1 MSSAP
6 LEPGRRVGGAFG
18 FRLGLWYAGLFVAGG
33 LALVLL
39 TYALLAAALAR
50 RDRELVLAALD
61 QYAREFRRGGLPA
74 LQDAVGNDRVT
85 GRNEGLFVRVLGPG
99 AEALFASVPSSWRGI
114 DLRSLVPP
122 GDAAE
127 QGWTEVPGPG
137 AVFEVFSARLP
148 DGVLFQVG
156 KSSETRADVLRHFRA
171 RAAVIFLTTLVL
183 AVLGGLLATREALGP
198 LRRLSAVLRGIV
210 RTGQVD
216 DRVPVR
222 GDGDPLDELGRLF
235 NEMLDRI
242 GALIAGLKG
251 TLDNVAH
258 DLRTPLARLRMRAES
273 ALREGTDAETMRR
286 ALVQVLDETDRVA
299 TTLTALMDIS
309 EAETGALALR
319 RETLDVGDLLRETA
333 ELYEDAAEEKGVALD
348 VTAPERLRVSADRV
362 RLRQALVNLVDNAVK
377 YTPGGGHVRLGAHA
391 EDGHVVLEC
400 ADDGPGID
408 AEDRPR
414 IWDRLYRG
422 DRSRSEKGLGLGLS
436 LVRAIAH
443 AHGGEATV
451 DSPPGGGSVFRVS
464 LPASITD
471 L

>member
-6 LEPGRRVGGAFG
+6 PETGRSLGGAFG
-18 FRLGLWYAGLFVAGG
+18 FRLGLWYAGLFAAGG

-39 TYALLAAALAR
+39 TYALLASALAQ

-61 QYAREFRRGGLPA
+61 QYVGQFRRGGLPA
-74 LQDAVGNDRVT
+74 LQEAVGSDRVT

-114 DLRSLVPP
+114 DLRSVVPP
-122 GDAAE
+122 ASSAE
-127 QGWTEVPGPG
+127 PGWTEVPGPG
-137 AVFEVFSARLP
+137 AVFVVASVRLP

-171 RAAVIFLTTLVL
+171 RAALLFLTTLVL
-183 AVLGGLLATREALGP
+183 AVLGGLLATREALVP
-198 LRRLSAVLRGIV
+198 MRRLSAVLRRIV

-273 ALREGTDAETMRR
+273 ALREGTDGETMRR
-286 ALVQVLDETDRVA
+286 ALVQCVEETDRVA
-299 TTLTALMDIS
+299 ATLTALMDIS
-309 EAETGALALR
+309 EAETGTLALR

-333 ELYEDAAEEKGVALD
+333 ELYESAAEEKRIALD
-348 VTAPERLRVSADRV
+348 VAVPSGLRVPADRV
-362 RLRQALVNLVDNAVK
+362 RLRQALANLVDNAVK
-377 YTPGGGHVRLGAHA
+377 YTPEGGHVRLAAHA
-391 EDGHVVLEC
+391 EDGRVVLQC

-408 AEDRPR
+408 PEDRPR

-451 DSPPGGGSVFRVS
+451 ESPPVGGSVFRVT
-464 LPASITD
+464 LPASVTN